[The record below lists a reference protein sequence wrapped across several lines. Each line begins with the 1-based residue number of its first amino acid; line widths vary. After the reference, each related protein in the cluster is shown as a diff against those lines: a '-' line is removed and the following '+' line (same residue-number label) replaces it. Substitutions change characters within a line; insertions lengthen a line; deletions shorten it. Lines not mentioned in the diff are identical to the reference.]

1 MQLGPPIVE
10 GKHYALVIDREWKD
24 ARGVPLQQGFRKSF
38 RGGPADRT
46 PPDPKSWRVSAP
58 KASTPEA
65 LVVSFPK
72 PMDYALLQR
81 LFRVSDA
88 HGNVAGTVGI
98 ARQETEWRFT
108 PREPWKAGAY
118 QLVFDAAIEDLSG
131 NHIGQAFD
139 LDKFQQ
145 VTKSIET
152 KTMSIPFDVQ

>member
-1 MQLGPPIVE
+1 
-10 GKHYALVIDREWKD
+10 
-24 ARGVPLQQGFRKSF
+24 
-38 RGGPADRT
+38 
-46 PPDPKSWRVSAP
+46 
-58 KASTPEA
+58 
-65 LVVSFPK
+65 VVSFPK

-88 HGNVAGTVGI
+88 HGSVAGTAGV

-152 KTMSIPFDVQ
+152 KTISMPFDVH